1 MKKIIAFLLAFSM
14 VLAFAAC
21 DIGNDVSRPENSGAS
36 TEVSGE
42 AGNESEASEAAIAT
56 DADGMRLIPIRTN
69 MTERLTSSFPMVLHL
84 RSMQMRDLTVFR

>member
-42 AGNESEASEAAIAT
+42 AGNES
-56 DADGMRLIPIRTN
+56 GLYRFRRTN